1 MGVAY
6 AVDRP
11 SCKTCNVETTFRQTM
26 PNVRD
31 MAQVQ
36 IYECSKCKGLSFY
49 RIENGAFK
57 SWP

>member
-1 MGVAY
+1 MPSTG
-6 AVDRP
+6 P
-11 SCKTCNVETTFRQTM
+11 SCKTCNVETTFRQNM

-31 MAQVQ
+31 MAQVH
-36 IYECSKCKGLSFY
+36 IYECGKCKGLSFY

>member
-1 MGVAY
+1 MPSTG
-6 AVDRP
+6 P
-11 SCKTCNVETTFRQTM
+11 SCKTCNVETTFRQIM

-31 MAQVQ
+31 MAQVH
-36 IYECSKCKGLSFY
+36 IYECSKCESLSFY